1 MSAKCW
7 NRIRWASDRN
17 SFRVLS
23 MQHQSSALVV
33 PYHCSVVLESNEVE
47 GNAMADWNLI
57 WKQLNSIN
65 DKKTQEKSI
74 PRTRDSQSHYRITTK
89 PNIDIAG
96 MSQRKLLSWVQIVY
110 GGGGGRRVGRGGGR
124 GGGAAAAAWK
134 DRQRERKRE
143 REKKYDPSDSHQ
155 GSNGSNSEKCMKEN
169 VAGIYQY
176 AEGANPF
183 WNVWSCQRVFRSL
196 AEMTWRL
203 ALRHT
208 ADWIFIFLLL
218 LLLLLHLPRPSR
230 PQNSPARSRE
240 PSFFPSFL
248 SFCIFDL
255 AWWWPLTL
263 RRLFYLL
270 ILFSCAPL
278 PHSSVFLCIRLLFG
292 GSSNSQL
299 NAPLT
304 PPPLLSLSLTF
315 FPSRATSPFDLFPQI
330 RSTGP
335 NWSQLLT
342 SSFHL

>member
-1 MSAKCW
+1 MNFLLQNYLVHKAVVQEQSKEVIWQLGFIRHRSGGRDCLKSRYLLSKLSCRCLAPATILVFLSGKLRWSVCW
-7 NRIRWASDRN
+7 NSGRH
-17 SFRVLS
+17 LS
-23 MQHQSSALVV
+23 SVPLSA
-33 PYHCSVVLESNEVE
+33 
-47 GNAMADWNLI
+47 W
-57 WKQLNSIN
+57 
-65 DKKTQEKSI
+65 
-74 PRTRDSQSHYRITTK
+74 TRG
-89 PNIDIAG
+89 NID
-96 MSQRKLLSWVQIVY
+96 
-110 GGGGGRRVGRGGGR
+110 
-124 GGGAAAAAWK
+124 
-134 DRQRERKRE
+134 
-143 REKKYDPSDSHQ
+143 
-155 GSNGSNSEKCMKEN
+155 
-169 VAGIYQY
+169 
-176 AEGANPF
+176 F
-183 WNVWSCQRVFRSL
+183 
-196 AEMTWRL
+196 
-203 ALRHT
+203 
-208 ADWIFIFLLL
+208 L